1 MGGILMPSEPL
12 PAKEVL
18 DKLYTNW
25 YATNVAEPEFT
36 EVTGVG
42 EPFRLDL
49 NKKDHVVG
57 KVGSPAMEE
66 QPIGNYKYGNRTY
79 NVELEIYTLQNRQR
93 LYDIFREIRRLI
105 HEQMHSL
112 TNFQR
117 MKFMNFNEQTQDQVN
132 ICVGTISIQLEKRA
146 VLLETTPTNP

>member
-1 MGGILMPSEPL
+1 MPSEPL

-18 DKLYTNW
+18 DTLDLYW
-25 YATNVAEPEFT
+25 YATNVIEPEFT
-36 EVTGVG
+36 EVTGAG
-42 EPFRLDL
+42 EPLRLDL

-57 KVGSPAMEE
+57 RMGTPAMEE

-79 NVELEIYTLQNRQR
+79 NVELELYTLKDRQR

-105 HEQMHSL
+105 HVKMHSL

-117 MKFMNFNEQTQDQVN
+117 MKFVSFNEQTQEQVN
-132 ICVGTISIQLEKRA
+132 IWTGSIIIQLENNA
-146 VLLETTPTNP
+146 ILLETT

>member
-1 MGGILMPSEPL
+1 MPSVEPL

-18 DKLYTNW
+18 DTLDLYW
-25 YATNVAEPEFT
+25 SATDVIEPEFT
-36 EVTGVG
+36 EVTGAG
-42 EPFRLDL
+42 EPLRLDL

-57 KVGSPAMEE
+57 RMGTPAMEE

-79 NVELEIYTLQNRQR
+79 NVELELYTLRDRQR

-105 HEQMHSL
+105 HVKMHSL

-117 MKFMNFNEQTQDQVN
+117 MKFVSFNEQTQEQVN
-132 ICVGTISIQLEKRA
+132 IWVGSMSIQLENKA
-146 VLLETTPTNP
+146 VLLETTPAA

>member
-1 MGGILMPSEPL
+1 MPSEPL

-18 DKLYTNW
+18 DTLDLYW
-25 YATNVAEPEFT
+25 SVADVIEPEFT
-36 EVTGVG
+36 EVTGAG
-42 EPFRLDL
+42 EPLRLDL

-57 KVGSPAMEE
+57 RMGTPAMEE

-79 NVELEIYTLQNRQR
+79 NVELELYTLKDRQR

-105 HEQMHSL
+105 HVKMHSL

-117 MKFMNFNEQTQDQVN
+117 MKFVNFNEQTQEQVN
-132 ICVGTISIQLEKRA
+132 IWVGSMSIQLENKA
-146 VLLETTPTNP
+146 FLLETTPAA

>member
-1 MGGILMPSEPL
+1 MTSEPL

-18 DKLYTNW
+18 DALDLYW
-25 YATNVAEPEFT
+25 YATNVIEPEFT
-36 EVTGVG
+36 EVTGAG
-42 EPFRLDL
+42 EPLRLDL

-57 KVGSPAMEE
+57 RMGTPAMEE

-79 NVELEIYTLQNRQR
+79 NVELEIYTLRDRQR

-105 HEQMHSL
+105 HVKMHSL

-117 MKFMNFNEQTQDQVN
+117 MKFVNFNEQTGEQVN
-132 ICVGTISIQLEKRA
+132 IWVGSMSIQLENKA
-146 VLLETTPTNP
+146 VLLETTPAA

>member
-1 MGGILMPSEPL
+1 MPSEPL

-79 NVELEIYTLQNRQR
+79 NVELDKEDVDYNKHHMFVYVKILCNY
-93 LYDIFREIRRLI
+93 FRKE
-105 HEQMHSL
+105 
-112 TNFQR
+112 N
-117 MKFMNFNEQTQDQVN
+117 
-132 ICVGTISIQLEKRA
+132 
-146 VLLETTPTNP
+146 

>member
-1 MGGILMPSEPL
+1 MPSEPL

-18 DKLYTNW
+18 DTLDLYW
-25 YATNVAEPEFT
+25 YATNVIEPEFT
-36 EVTGVG
+36 EVTGAG
-42 EPFRLDL
+42 EPLRLDL

-57 KVGSPAMEE
+57 RMGTPAMEE

-79 NVELEIYTLQNRQR
+79 NVELELYTLRDRQR

-105 HEQMHSL
+105 HVKMHSL

-117 MKFMNFNEQTQDQVN
+117 MKFVNFNEQTQEQVN
-132 ICVGTISIQLEKRA
+132 IWVGSISIQLENKA
-146 VLLETTPTNP
+146 VLLETTPAA

>member
-1 MGGILMPSEPL
+1 MPSEPL

-18 DKLYTNW
+18 DTLDLYW
-25 YATNVAEPEFT
+25 YATNVIEPEFT
-36 EVTGVG
+36 EVTGAG
-42 EPFRLDL
+42 EPLRLDL

-57 KVGSPAMEE
+57 RMGTPAMEE

-79 NVELEIYTLQNRQR
+79 NVELELYTLRDRQR

-105 HEQMHSL
+105 HVKMHSL

-117 MKFMNFNEQTQDQVN
+117 MKFVSFNEQTQEQVN
-132 ICVGTISIQLEKRA
+132 IWVGSMSIQLENKA
-146 VLLETTPTNP
+146 VLLETTPAA

>member
-1 MGGILMPSEPL
+1 MPSVEPL

-18 DKLYTNW
+18 DTLDLYW
-25 YATNVAEPEFT
+25 SVADVIEPEFT
-36 EVTGVG
+36 EVTGAG
-42 EPFRLDL
+42 EPLRLDL

-57 KVGSPAMEE
+57 RMGTPAMEE

-79 NVELEIYTLQNRQR
+79 NVELELYTLKDRQR

-105 HEQMHSL
+105 HVKMHSL

-117 MKFMNFNEQTQDQVN
+117 MKFVSFNEQTQEQVN
-132 ICVGTISIQLEKRA
+132 IWVGSMSIQLENKA
-146 VLLETTPTNP
+146 VLLETTPAA

>member
-1 MGGILMPSEPL
+1 MPSEPL

-18 DKLYTNW
+18 DTLDLYW
-25 YATNVAEPEFT
+25 YATNVIEPEFT
-36 EVTGVG
+36 EVTGAG
-42 EPFRLDL
+42 EPLRLDL

-57 KVGSPAMEE
+57 RMGTPAMEE

-79 NVELEIYTLQNRQR
+79 NVELELYTLKDRQR

-105 HEQMHSL
+105 HVKMHSL

-117 MKFMNFNEQTQDQVN
+117 MKFVSFNEQTQEQVN
-132 ICVGTISIQLEKRA
+132 IWVGSMSIQLENKA
-146 VLLETTPTNP
+146 VLLETTPAP

>member
-1 MGGILMPSEPL
+1 MPSEPL

-18 DKLYTNW
+18 DTLDLYW
-25 YATNVAEPEFT
+25 YATNVIEPEFT
-36 EVTGVG
+36 EVTGAG
-42 EPFRLDL
+42 EPLRLDL

-57 KVGSPAMEE
+57 RMGTPAMEE

-79 NVELEIYTLQNRQR
+79 NVELEIYTLRDRQR

-105 HEQMHSL
+105 HVKMHSL

-117 MKFMNFNEQTQDQVN
+117 MKFVNFNEQTQEQVN
-132 ICVGTISIQLEKRA
+132 IWVGSMSIQLENKA
-146 VLLETTPTNP
+146 VLLETTPAA

>member
-1 MGGILMPSEPL
+1 MPSEPL

-18 DKLYTNW
+18 DTLDLYW
-25 YATNVAEPEFT
+25 YPTNVIEPEFT
-36 EVTGVG
+36 EVTGAG
-42 EPFRLDL
+42 EPLRLDL

-57 KVGSPAMEE
+57 RMGTPAMEE

-79 NVELEIYTLQNRQR
+79 NVELEIYTLRDRQR

-105 HEQMHSL
+105 HVKMHSL

-117 MKFMNFNEQTQDQVN
+117 MKFVNFNEQTQEQVN
-132 ICVGTISIQLEKRA
+132 IWVGSISIQLENKA
-146 VLLETTPTNP
+146 VLLETTPAA

>member
-1 MGGILMPSEPL
+1 MPSVEPL

-18 DKLYTNW
+18 DTLDLYW
-25 YATNVAEPEFT
+25 SVADVIEPEFT
-36 EVTGVG
+36 EVTGAG
-42 EPFRLDL
+42 EPLRLDL

-57 KVGSPAMEE
+57 RMGTPAMEE

-79 NVELEIYTLQNRQR
+79 NVELELYTLKDRQR

-105 HEQMHSL
+105 HVKMHSL

-117 MKFMNFNEQTQDQVN
+117 MKFVSFNEQTQEQVN
-132 ICVGTISIQLEKRA
+132 IWVGSMSIQLENKA
-146 VLLETTPTNP
+146 VLLETTPAP

>member
-1 MGGILMPSEPL
+1 MPSEPL
-12 PAKEVL
+12 PAKEIL
-18 DKLYTNW
+18 DTLYTNW
-25 YATNVAEPEFT
+25 YGENVVEPEFT

-57 KVGSPAMEE
+57 RVGNPAMEE

-79 NVELEIYTLQNRQR
+79 NVDLEIYTLQNRQR

-105 HEQMHSL
+105 HVKMHSL

-117 MKFMNFNEQTQDQVN
+117 MKFVNFNEQTQEQTN
-132 ICVGTISIQLEKRA
+132 IWVGSMSIQLENKA
-146 VLLETTPTNP
+146 VLLETTPAPAE

>member
-1 MGGILMPSEPL
+1 MPSEPL
-12 PAKEVL
+12 PAKEIL
-18 DKLYTNW
+18 DRLNTNW
-25 YATNVAEPEFT
+25 YIENVVEPEFT
-36 EVTGVG
+36 EVTGAG

-57 KVGSPAMEE
+57 RMGTPAMEE

-79 NVELEIYTLQNRQR
+79 NVELEIYTLRDRQR

-105 HEQMHSL
+105 HVKMHSL

-117 MKFMNFNEQTQDQVN
+117 MKFVNFNEQTQEQVN
-132 ICVGTISIQLEKRA
+132 IWVGSISIQLENKA
-146 VLLETTPTNP
+146 VLLETTPAA